1 MNTMTQTTISQKLNL
16 VKISAL
22 MLSNISSTLACLAI
36 TSISFTSFGVN
47 AANSKVDSLPLSAE
61 RIGRQLQ
68 NYQSLG
74 AGPFSAAAGQTL
86 WMKEMDGRSC
96 TSCHTAKVSEM
107 GMHQNTRKM
116 IDPMAPSITQARLT
130 DTAKIEKWFN
140 RNCNWTFKR
149 DCTAQEKGDALLWLS
164 QQ

>member
-1 MNTMTQTTISQKLNL
+1 
-16 VKISAL
+16 
-22 MLSNISSTLACLAI
+22 
-36 TSISFTSFGVN
+36 
-47 AANSKVDSLPLSAE
+47 
-61 RIGRQLQ
+61 
-68 NYQSLG
+68 
-74 AGPFSAAAGQTL
+74 
-86 WMKEMDGRSC
+86 MDGRSC

-130 DTAKIEKWFN
+130 DTAKIEKWFT